1 MQHKPNM
8 TDINGDKTIDV
19 LINEYRVMR
28 GEIGLYQQQQ
38 NQAINFS
45 IIAFT
50 GVLTVVFRDIVS
62 SIGRDIAAVA
72 LLVLPIF
79 ILVAG
84 LLYVDRTMRI
94 DRIGRYIHNVLRV
107 QLIDL
112 CGHDVL
118 LWESCKRVLIEEA
131 SGLRKIILWMLERVR
146 LLMFALLFLIP
157 YCMHVVIYG
166 WPMIAWSG
174 MAGAIWYLF
183 CLDLVV
189 FFAFVVIAWKFQE
202 TRGADSD
209 ASLKAKVLRKSAMQ
223 RGLKA

>member
-1 MQHKPNM
+1 M

-28 GEIGLYQQQQ
+28 GEISLYQRQQ
-38 NQAINFS
+38 NQAINFY
-45 IIAFT
+45 IIAFI
-50 GVLTVVFRDIVS
+50 GVLTVVFRDIAS
-62 SIGRDIAAVA
+62 SIGRDITAVA

-131 SGLRKIILWMLERVR
+131 GGLRKIILWMLERVR
-146 LLMFALLFLIP
+146 LLMFVLLFFNPILHACRHLRMARD
-157 YCMHVVIYG
+157 CMERDG
-166 WPMIAWSG
+166 RG
-174 MAGAIWYLF
+174 
-183 CLDLVV
+183 DLVPVLPRPCRV
-189 FFAFVVIAWKFQE
+189 FCI
-202 TRGADSD
+202 RGHCLEIPGDSRRR
-209 ASLKAKVLRKSAMQ
+209 LGRLT
-223 RGLKA
+223 